1 MTSSIR
7 LGALGATG
15 VVVAG
20 LAHAGWLAVLW
31 SAGADAL
38 PLWVPIGVQV
48 MVTLVLA
55 AAVGWQLWRSA
66 SVMQRQI
73 DDLQQPRAPTDVES
87 VPATVLQQRFDF
99 LQHLTERLADRRGPE
114 VSLLLLRV
122 LPSRSGDEPN
132 PAALAEAADLLRTYP
147 ACVHGAFVGRLDET
161 GFGLCLPAHGVV
173 AESAGSLM
181 GAAQLATSRPRCV
194 IGAVDGL
201 AGVSLGEALALLS
214 RADQQAVAAGPGQIA
229 VLTARQQGVREPQAM
244 SPA

>member
-1 MTSSIR
+1 MTSSVR

-20 LAHAGWLAVLW
+20 LAHAGWLGLLW
-31 SAGADAL
+31 WAGADTL

-48 MVTLVLA
+48 LVTLVLA
-55 AAVGWQLWRSA
+55 AAVGWQLWRSSA
-66 SVMQRQI
+66 AMQRQI
-73 DDLQQPRAPTDVES
+73 DTLNRPPAPPHADAA
-87 VPATVLQQRFDF
+87 PAGVLQQRFDF

-122 LPSRSGDEPN
+122 LPARPDDEVH
-132 PAALAEAADLLRTYP
+132 PATLAEAADLLRTYP
-147 ACVHGAFVGRLDET
+147 ACVQGAFVGRLDET

-181 GAAQLATSRPRCV
+181 GAAQLATTRPRCV
-194 IGAVDGL
+194 IGAVDAL

-214 RADQQAVAAGPGQIA
+214 RADQQAVAAGPGQIVA
-229 VLTARQQGVREPQAM
+229 LSARPQGAREAQAM

>member
-1 MTSSIR
+1 MTSSVR
-7 LGALGATG
+7 LGALGAAG

-20 LAHAGWLAVLW
+20 LAHAGWLVLLWW
-31 SAGADAL
+31 SGADAL

-48 MVTLVLA
+48 VVTLLLA

-66 SVMQRQI
+66 TDMQRRI
-73 DDLQQPRAPTDVES
+73 ETHHQPAQSRGAES
-87 VPATVLQQRFDF
+87 ASASALQQRFDF
-99 LQHLTERLADRRGPE
+99 LQRLTERLADRRGPE

-122 LPSRSGDEPN
+122 LPSHPDDEVN
-132 PAALAEAADLLRTYP
+132 PGALAEAADLLRTYP

-181 GAAQLATSRPRCV
+181 GAAQLAASRPRCV
-194 IGAVDGL
+194 IGAVDTL

-214 RADQQAVAAGPGQIA
+214 RADQQAVSAGPGQVA
-229 VLTARQQGVREPQAM
+229 VLSARPQGAHETQAM